1 LIVLQN
7 VTYPENVQGLCTEI
21 WPAYSHDAFQAS
33 TIKAEELS
41 DIEAEEGEEEEEEY
55 PLTIAYPGIKPEP
68 EVSHL
73 CSF

>member
-7 VTYPENVQGLCTEI
+7 VTYSENVQGLCSEI

-33 TIKAEELS
+33 SIKAEELS
-41 DIEAEEGEEEEEEY
+41 DMEAEEEEEEEY
-55 PLTIAYPGIKPEP
+55 PMAITYPGIKPEP
-68 EVSHL
+68 EVSRL